1 MRQAYES
8 HTAMRACGT
17 TTACCSRPLCA
28 LVLDWT
34 ACCMLSEPV
43 DLTDPIQSVLH
54 CTLEHSTAN
63 RTTRCGKGKA
73 HTASP
78 PELSPASVTRAASP
92 PKTPTR
98 ARSHCSATMTSLSPA
113 DHCGGR
119 MALASARTQPLSNT
133 HHTISIDHHLR
144 HDAALCKRATDT
156 TQHATLNIQHA
167 TRNTQHAT
175 HNMQQTYNLPCATCN
190 VVRHASCHG
199 TTVHTQLAVSLS
211 HRSSLR
217 WRRTRVRAPYSRRSR
232 AARACGVPE
241 SEPPLV
247 RSL

>member
-1 MRQAYES
+1 MQAVRVVARPPPGVCVDDARARHDDRTHEERRSARCRVQHAPAPFEPRWADRTTLYGAYS
-8 HTAMRACGT
+8 AAGIRKPAMRACGT
-17 TTACCSRPLCA
+17 TTACCSHPLCA

-54 CTLEHSTAN
+54 CTLERSTAN

-113 DHCGGR
+113 DVEEGWHR
-119 MALASARTQPLSNT
+119 PAQE
-133 HHTISIDHHLR
+133 
-144 HDAALCKRATDT
+144 
-156 TQHATLNIQHA
+156 
-167 TRNTQHAT
+167 RNR
-175 HNMQQTYNLPCATCN
+175 YLI
-190 VVRHASCHG
+190 
-199 TTVHTQLAVSLS
+199 LII
-211 HRSSLR
+211 
-217 WRRTRVRAPYSRRSR
+217 PY
-232 AARACGVPE
+232 P
-241 SEPPLV
+241 
-247 RSL
+247 